1 MPRSGMHSDVRDLLR
16 PWLGDDLALVN
27 PLSDQDLM
35 RLSEA
40 LANARRDQAKA
51 LAAASSEA
59 LRQMPAPMRA
69 TIGRI
74 LGR

>member
-1 MPRSGMHSDVRDLLR
+1 MRSDMRDLLK
-16 PWLGDDLALVN
+16 PWLGDDLALVD
-27 PLSDQDLM
+27 PLSDQDLS
-35 RLSEA
+35 RLGDA
-40 LANARRDQAKA
+40 LTTARRNQTRA

>member
-1 MPRSGMHSDVRDLLR
+1 MRSDMRDQLR
-16 PWLGDDLALVN
+16 PWLGDDLALVD
-27 PLSDQDLM
+27 PLSDQDLS
-35 RLSEA
+35 RLGDALTTARRNQARA
-40 LANARRDQAKA
+40 LAV
-51 LAAASSEA
+51 ASSEA